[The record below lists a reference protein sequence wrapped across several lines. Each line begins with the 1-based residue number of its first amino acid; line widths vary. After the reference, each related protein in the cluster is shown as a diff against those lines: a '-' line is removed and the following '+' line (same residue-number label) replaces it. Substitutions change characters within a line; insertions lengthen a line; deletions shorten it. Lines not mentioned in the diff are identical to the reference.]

1 MNYALLAPPKSL
13 QKLVKCFWMI
23 ESSPDFCPDKNYL
36 MADTSPEIIFQYKG
50 GFKLYAKERAYIRVQ
65 HVSSHNLALENE
77 FGFFGV
83 RLFPGSVQHLTTIP
97 AHELSGMILCLNT
110 LFKQSG
116 RDLTDRLLE
125 SIPTNKRIQLFGDFL
140 QKLSQKNKPDAM
152 MSIAHHIDQQEGHV
166 NLSRLCGQTG
176 LSVKQF
182 ERRFK
187 ATTGFPPKLYARIAR
202 FQSTK
207 RKYVSFD
214 INSLTELAYACNYY
228 DQSHFT
234 REFTEFSGVPPSHYF
249 GYIDKGDNESK
260 IIKELIIGKEKA
272 GLSVSK

>member
-1 MNYALLAPPKSL
+1 M
-13 QKLVKCFWMI
+13 V
-23 ESSPDFCPDKNYL
+23 ESSPDFCPDKNYM

-50 GFKLYAKERAYIRVQ
+50 GFKVFAKQQAYFRVQ
-65 HVSSHNLALENE
+65 HVTSHSFALENE

-83 RLFPGSVQHLTTIP
+83 RLFPGSVQHLINMP
-97 AHELSGMILCLNT
+97 SHEVSGMILCLNT
-110 LFKQSG
+110 LFKQKG
-116 RDLTDRLLE
+116 RDLTDQLLG

-140 QKLSQKNKPDAM
+140 QKLAQKNRPDNM
-152 MSIAHHIDQQEGHV
+152 VSVAHHIDQHEGHV
-166 NLSRLCGQTG
+166 NLTSICGQTG

-187 ATTGFPPKLYARIAR
+187 ATTGFSPKLYARIAR

-207 RKYVSFD
+207 RKYVSHNM
-214 INSLTELAYACNYY
+214 NSLTELAYACNYY

-234 REFTEFSGVPPSHYF
+234 REFIEFSGVPPSHYF
-249 GYIDKGDNESK
+249 SFIDKGDNESK
-260 IIKELIIGKEKA
+260 IIKELIIGKENA